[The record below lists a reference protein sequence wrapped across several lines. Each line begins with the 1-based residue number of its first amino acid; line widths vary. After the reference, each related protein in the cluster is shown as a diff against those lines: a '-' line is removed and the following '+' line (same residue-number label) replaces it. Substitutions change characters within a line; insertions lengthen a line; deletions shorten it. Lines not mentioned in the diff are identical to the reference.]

1 MEMEGKENLPI
12 VALIYDFDGTLS
24 PGNMQEYSFIG
35 AVGMEKE
42 EFWAET
48 AVMAENQ
55 DSDNVLVYMLLM
67 LEKAK
72 QTGKPIREES
82 FREFGKSVEL
92 FNGVQEWFKRINEYG
107 LEHGIKDPNPGIEL
121 WSSALQ
127 ADALPSEPLGKPL
140 EQ

>member
-1 MEMEGKENLPI
+1 MEERENLPI

-92 FNGVQEWFKRINEYG
+92 FKGKCLWCDYSGWRQSASSGRHPCLCVAYA
-107 LEHGIKDPNPGIEL
+107 GIRKYRFGCPFL
-121 WSSALQ
+121 
-127 ADALPSEPLGKPL
+127 
-140 EQ
+140 

>member
-1 MEMEGKENLPI
+1 MEERDNLPI

-35 AVGMEKE
+35 AVGMKKE

-67 LEKAK
+67 LEKA
-72 QTGKPIREES
+72 
-82 FREFGKSVEL
+82 
-92 FNGVQEWFKRINEYG
+92 
-107 LEHGIKDPNPGIEL
+107 
-121 WSSALQ
+121 
-127 ADALPSEPLGKPL
+127 
-140 EQ
+140 